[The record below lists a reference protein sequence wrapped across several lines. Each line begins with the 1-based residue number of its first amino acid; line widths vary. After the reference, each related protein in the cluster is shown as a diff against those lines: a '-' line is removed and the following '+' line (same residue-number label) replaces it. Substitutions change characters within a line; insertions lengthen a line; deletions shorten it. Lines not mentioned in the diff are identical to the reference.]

1 MQARLKQWAL
11 AYDALSLRERGMLL
25 AAGAAVVMFIFYFL
39 LLNPLLVKRTLL
51 TGAIAQKNM
60 EMANIDKEIALTRT
74 AHQTDPDQDARARLA
89 ALLKETDGLR
99 GDLRRGQH
107 GLVAPERMVSLLENL
122 LRQHARLRLV
132 SLRTL
137 PVEAVGTPAVTATPA
152 VPAAG
157 VDATAGATVASPPAP
172 AATPVLHRHGVEVV
186 VQGSYADMLAY
197 MQALQAMPTSVFWG
211 QAQLDAQAYPAA
223 SLTLTLHT
231 LSTDES
237 WMAL

>member
-1 MQARLKQWAL
+1 MQTRLKQWAL

-60 EMANIDKEIALTRT
+60 EMANIDKEIALTKT
-74 AHQTDPDQDARARLA
+74 AHETDPDQDARARLV

-99 GDLRRGQH
+99 GDLRRSQH

-122 LRQHARLRLV
+122 LRQHDRLRLV

-137 PVEAVGTPAVTATPA
+137 PVEPVGAPAVTSATPP
-152 VPAAG
+152 V
-157 VDATAGATVASPPAP
+157 AGAEPVAALPPVAAP
-172 AATPVLHRHGVEVV
+172 APVLHRHGVEVV

-197 MQALQAMPTSVFWG
+197 MQALQSMPTSVFWG

-237 WMAL
+237 WMSL

>member
-11 AYDALSLRERGMLL
+11 AYNALSLRERGMML

-74 AHQTDPDQDARARLA
+74 AHEADPDQDARARLA

-99 GDLRRGQH
+99 GDLRRSQH

-132 SLRTL
+132 SLKTL
-137 PVEAVGTPAVTATPA
+137 PVEAVGAPAVAAAPA

-157 VDATAGATVASPPAP
+157 AAPVATFLPVVAP
-172 AATPVLHRHGVEVV
+172 APVLHRHGVEVV

>member
-60 EMANIDKEIALTRT
+60 EMANMDKEIALTRT
-74 AHQTDPDQDARARLA
+74 AHETDPDQDARGRLA
-89 ALLKETDGLR
+89 ALLKETDELR
-99 GDLRRGQH
+99 GDLRRSQH

-137 PVEAVGTPAVTATPA
+137 PVEAVGAPAVTPATPA
-152 VPAAG
+152 AAG
-157 VDATAGATVASPPAP
+157 AEPVAALPPSAAP
-172 AATPVLHRHGVEVV
+172 PPVLHRHGVEVV

>member
-74 AHQTDPDQDARARLA
+74 AHETDPDQDARARLA
-89 ALLKETDGLR
+89 LLLKETDGLR
-99 GDLRRGQH
+99 GDLRRSQH

-137 PVEAVGTPAVTATPA
+137 PVESVGTPAVTQATPPVA
-152 VPAAG
+152 GTAPVAAL
-157 VDATAGATVASPPAP
+157 PPVVAP
-172 AATPVLHRHGVEVV
+172 APVLHRHGVEVV

-223 SLTLTLHT
+223 NLTLTLHT

>member
-25 AAGAAVVMFIFYFL
+25 AAAVAVVMFVFYFL
-39 LLNPLLVKRTLL
+39 LLNPMLVKRTLL
-51 TGAIAQKNM
+51 TGGIAQKNM
-60 EMANIDKEIALTRT
+60 EMTNLDKEITLIRA
-74 AHQTDPDQDARARLA
+74 AHESDPDRDARARLA
-89 ALLKETDGLR
+89 TMLKETDELR
-99 GDLRRGQH
+99 GDLRRSQH

-137 PVEAVGTPAVTATPA
+137 PVEAVGESVTTPATPPVAGAA
-152 VPAAG
+152 V
-157 VDATAGATVASPPAP
+157 VDASPSI
-172 AATPVLHRHGVEVV
+172 AAAVLHRHGVEVV
-186 VQGSYADMLAY
+186 VQGSYADMVAY
-197 MQALQAMPTSVFWG
+197 MQALQTMPTSVFWG